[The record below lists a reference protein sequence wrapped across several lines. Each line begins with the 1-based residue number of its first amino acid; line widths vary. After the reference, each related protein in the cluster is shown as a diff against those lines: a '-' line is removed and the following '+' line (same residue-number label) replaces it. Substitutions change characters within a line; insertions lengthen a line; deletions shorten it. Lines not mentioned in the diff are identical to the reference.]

1 MGKKSKVINRRNI
14 DLSPFASAKRQLEA
28 DPKAWIE
35 TSYLLAEIKRNAREP
50 IPQNILEHLS
60 QRLDGTAKK
69 RQGRGRRTPS
79 RDLTNW
85 LIAASF
91 ERRESWLIWRQAMG
105 GLKGWPRIQNADW
118 WQGPP
123 SERAARM
130 VKERLGLNLG
140 WERVRNIAYEAR
152 KAARKRA

>member
-1 MGKKSKVINRRNI
+1 MAPNSIIVNGRAI
-14 DLSPFASAKRQLEA
+14 DLSPFAVQKRQLQA

-35 TSYLLAEIKRNAREP
+35 THDLLAEIKRNAREP
-50 IPQNILEHLS
+50 IPQAVLDHLS
-60 QRLDGTAKK
+60 DRLEGKARK
-69 RQGRGRRTPS
+69 RQGRGRRTAGHKLKN
-79 RDLTNW
+79 R

-91 ERRESWLIWRQAMG
+91 ERRESWLVLRESKG
-105 GLKGWPRIQNADW
+105 GLNGWPPIQNADW

-130 VKERLGLNLG
+130 VKRRLGLNLG

-152 KAARKRA
+152 KASRNP

>member
-1 MGKKSKVINRRNI
+1 MAPNSIIVNGRTI
-14 DLSPFASAKRQLEA
+14 DLRPFAVPKRQLEA

-35 TSYLLAEIKRNAREP
+35 THHLLAEIKRNAREP
-50 IPQNILEHLS
+50 IPQSVLGHLS
-60 QRLDGTAKK
+60 DRLDGKARK
-69 RQGRGRRTPS
+69 RQGRGRRTAT
-79 RDLTNW
+79 RELMNC

-91 ERRESWLIWRQAMG
+91 ERRESWLIWRQEMS
-105 GLKGWPRIQNADW
+105 GLKGWPPIQNADW

-130 VKERLGLNLG
+130 VKRRLGLNLG

-152 KAARKRA
+152 KASRTP